1 MQGGA
6 WMKKEKL
13 RKQVLHLVCTRA
25 TQNGSFSTLL
35 PPTPRAYVPREKI
48 LAKNC
53 FIGFLD
59 QLVSLFSSLY
69 TAAPL
74 PNSTDYNYFRDERR
88 LELDWGAQSVMER
101 DEVKI
106 AFIFFPKSLCDL
118 LQNSNKCRTSLLL
131 KLMLLA
137 TSYLV
142 QSFFVNLYNIF
153 YNLSFLQTKFVVSFW
168 FIRCMH
174 KAMLVSSPPR
184 RHLQSHIVPCKSPS
198 NAE

>member
-13 RKQVLHLVCTRA
+13 RKEVLHLVCTRA
-25 TQNGSFSTLL
+25 TQNGSFSTLP

-74 PNSTDYNYFRDERR
+74 LNSTDYNYFRNERR
-88 LELDWGAQSVMER
+88 SELDWGAQGVMER

-106 AFIFFPKSLCDL
+106 AFIFFPKVPVWLTA
-118 LQNSNKCRTSLLL
+118 KL
-131 KLMLLA
+131 K
-137 TSYLV
+137 
-142 QSFFVNLYNIF
+142 
-153 YNLSFLQTKFVVSFW
+153 
-168 FIRCMH
+168 
-174 KAMLVSSPPR
+174 
-184 RHLQSHIVPCKSPS
+184 
-198 NAE
+198 

>member
-13 RKQVLHLVCTRA
+13 RKEVLHLVCTRA

-74 PNSTDYNYFRDERR
+74 PNSTDYNYFRKERR
-88 LELDWGAQSVMER
+88 SELDWGAQGVMER

-106 AFIFFPKSLCDL
+106 AFIFFPKVPVWLHCKTQINVVRVCFL
-118 LQNSNKCRTSLLL
+118 TWCFWPLP
-131 KLMLLA
+131 
-137 TSYLV
+137 TSYNP
-142 QSFFVNLYNIF
+142 SSSIFTISSTICPFFKRSS
-153 YNLSFLQTKFVVSFW
+153 LSVFGSYDLCTKPCWFLRHHVVTCN
-168 FIRCMH
+168 RT
-174 KAMLVSSPPR
+174 
-184 RHLQSHIVPCKSPS
+184 
-198 NAE
+198 